1 MPLRSEPMRFAAL
14 ATALLTVSACAS
26 PAGSGSTTALPST
39 SVVPV
44 ASTSAEPTPTP
55 VPTLTWQVVQV
66 RAIPAAA
73 AVPGLTAGTGPSPLY
88 VAVGVSDMGL
98 ASASAGGN
106 YHLGASWIS
115 TDGTGWQA
123 GGAIPTARMVRNVA
137 YGAGRFVAVGDW
149 SGAPRASVATLAAY
163 AGGEPPGI
171 WWSTDGR
178 AWTGQRLSPGLGI
191 GLVAFGDAGFLAVG
205 TDAKCSESC
214 DPANNLQ
221 TPVFTSA
228 DGLRWSS
235 HMFADGRITALA
247 ASSRLGYVA
256 VGAVVNE
263 ACPEGSSAA
272 AWFTADGMTWSRT
285 MHQADCTWPGQVI
298 ATDSGYLAIGQTA
311 ASDTTPSQL
320 VVWRSADGRSWSAAQ
335 LVDSPDGLSLTIG
348 FAHGTCVLATD
359 AGIWELT
366 DGGTLVRS
374 YAARV
379 PYGVFGGGV
388 FLGVS
393 GDGAVVLV
401 PKRVE

>member
-1 MPLRSEPMRFAAL
+1 
-14 ATALLTVSACAS
+14 
-26 PAGSGSTTALPST
+26 
-39 SVVPV
+39 
-44 ASTSAEPTPTP
+44 
-55 VPTLTWQVVQV
+55 VVQLP
-66 RAIPAAA
+66 AIPAAA

-106 YHLGASWIS
+106 YHLGAAWIS
-115 TDGTGWQA
+115 TDGAGWQA
-123 GGAIPTARMVRNVA
+123 GGAIPTARMVWNVA

-149 SGAPRASVATLAAY
+149 SGAPPTSGAASLAAY

-235 HMFADGRITALA
+235 HTFADGRITALA
-247 ASSRLGYVA
+247 ASSGLGYVA
-256 VGAVVNE
+256 VGAVVNA

-272 AWFTADGMTWSRT
+272 AWFTADGMTWTRT
-285 MHQADCTWPGQVI
+285 MDEGACTWPGQVI
-298 ATDSGYLAIGQTA
+298 ATDAGYLAIGQSA

-335 LVDSPDGLSLTIG
+335 LMDSPVGSWFTAG
-348 FAHGTCVLATD
+348 FVHGTCVLATE

-366 DGGTLVRS
+366 DEGTLVRS
-374 YAARV
+374 YDAPV
-379 PYGVFGGGV
+379 PFGVFGGGV

-393 GDGAVVLV
+393 SDGAVALV
-401 PKRVE
+401 PGQVR